1 MLHSDRAENGSP
13 HPLDTFFSISVKH
26 RTLKGDVILMGR
38 RENEDALDDAGGG
51 LMATKVS
58 ILSAVA
64 FVATIGG

>member
-1 MLHSDRAENGSP
+1 
-13 HPLDTFFSISVKH
+13 
-26 RTLKGDVILMGR
+26 MGR